1 MICLAFTDL
10 ILAEALDTAP
20 APVAAGAA
28 AMELRITLGLVGAL
42 QVAGREKRGVW
53 EVGLVEKNGFESEVG
68 GANAIF

>member
-10 ILAEALDTAP
+10 ILAEALDTA
-20 APVAAGAA
+20 AAAGAA

>member
-10 ILAEALDTAP
+10 ILAEALDTA
-20 APVAAGAA
+20 AAAAAGAA